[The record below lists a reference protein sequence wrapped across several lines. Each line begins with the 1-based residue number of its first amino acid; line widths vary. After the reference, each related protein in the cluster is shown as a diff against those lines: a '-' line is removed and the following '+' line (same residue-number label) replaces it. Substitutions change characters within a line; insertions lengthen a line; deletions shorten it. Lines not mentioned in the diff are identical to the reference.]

1 MPATSITGWVLVVR
15 ASASLGPSLIRRA
28 TSSPSASEASFSVAA
43 TSGWSPQASSMP
55 TDCEPWPG
63 NTKANG
69 FMLVS
74 LVRENRLRGSEVQ
87 QDGAP
92 GEAAA
97 HAFQHEGVTL
107 LDLAA
112 AHRGVQ
118 RQRDRGRRGVAVL
131 VHRD

>member
-1 MPATSITGWVLVVR
+1 MPATSITGCVFVVS
-15 ASASLGPSLIRRA
+15 ASDSLGPSLIRRP
-28 TSSPSASEASFSVAA
+28 TSSPSASDASFSVSA
-43 TSGWSPQASSMP
+43 TAGWSPQASSMP

-69 FMLVS
+69 FMRV
-74 LVRENRLRGSEVQ
+74 VPVVGLRSRAASEIEE
-87 QDGAP
+87 DSAP

-112 AHRGVQ
+112 ADRRVQ
-118 RQRDRGRRGVAVL
+118 R
-131 VHRD
+131 